1 MVKSNVLK
9 GIVEDLEVFA
19 NEFPGNMETLEI
31 RDNLLIDQRVGLST
45 FKRRKGILYFRA
57 DKGAGV
63 VLLNEL
69 FYKYKVLEIL
79 NSNKYEIL
87 PRNVDY
93 FHLDLF
99 LEVLITRVLCW
110 RIYLTHF

>member
-57 DKGAGV
+57 D
-63 VLLNEL
+63 N
-69 FYKYKVLEIL
+69 
-79 NSNKYEIL
+79 
-87 PRNVDY
+87 
-93 FHLDLF
+93 
-99 LEVLITRVLCW
+99 
-110 RIYLTHF
+110 